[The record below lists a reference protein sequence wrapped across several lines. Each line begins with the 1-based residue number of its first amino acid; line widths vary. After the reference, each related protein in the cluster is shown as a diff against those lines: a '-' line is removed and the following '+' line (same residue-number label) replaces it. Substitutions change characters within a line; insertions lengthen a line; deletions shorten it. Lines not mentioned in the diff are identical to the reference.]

1 MAMVISYLF
10 YKKIDEIQFD
20 LIRITLKFK
29 RILRLQ
35 IYNHNNKRNHQSSFD
50 PNKLFLT
57 QFFSC
62 IKK

>member
-35 IYNHNNKRNHQSSFD
+35 RI
-50 PNKLFLT
+50 
-57 QFFSC
+57 
-62 IKK
+62 